1 MTDNLDRPVFA
12 DFLAIS
18 GLMSAM
24 RDVHTFQEKGFDW
37 RKFQFLPSYKHYQS
51 SAIYAVSQGYDDLP
65 EIHSKT
71 MTEQQQEQ
79 FLTDLYNCYFSR
91 LKRWISSVFGL
102 VVGTPRGKGGY
113 AYQDSA
119 VLYSDEGGNSQLGLL
134 YWGGNKDTFYIQIS
148 GAGCAHV
155 FSGTTPEKIHK
166 WLVHLDILRLK
177 RLDLATDDYDGIFTC
192 QAALNA
198 YKDDAFYGGKGP
210 KPKLETAQAI
220 DSFGCLTKEIVNV
233 GSRQSRVYWRIY
245 NKALEQK
252 VSGIWYRSEVELK
265 EISIDVLLNITG
277 IYTGLC
283 AYAAQINPCK
293 PRLIPKL
300 LCRKAI
306 DSIEANVQW
315 LRKQASATL
324 AKVFNHYEGD
334 ALSILSMIIREE
346 HISDLKLRFDIP
358 PLYQKLLNEK
368 LQTSPCPF

>member
-102 VVGTPRGKGGY
+102 VVGAPRGKGGY

-368 LQTSPCPF
+368 LQTSPCSF